1 MVVYTVTLQPRVTML
16 RPTAYA
22 PLKQLLRTA
31 SAAALLL
38 AGALSCSSDTA
49 PSREVYVQVPSVI
62 LDVPDSVKDRLSAE
76 AAAASASIVPLGAS
90 ANIVTAPSTANASV
104 DACNGGGSSSG
115 YTKAR
120 VAFDPEPIPNIIP
133 YPLGDEGFIP
143 DSAVLLGFNFNY
155 QGNTYDRVNV
165 YFNGFLLFGPVPDPK
180 KGYSDAMSLP
190 STLNPRNIIALAWS
204 DWDPGVA
211 PGSIRFETRGSAP
224 HRRFVIQYNNV
235 PEFNSANRVGNISL
249 AAGNL
254 MSQVVLSEGTNDI
267 TIYTNKMFTTSS
279 RHFITQAIENAAGT
293 EAVYDSVVNAAGV
306 LSTRNRNFYSLTNDA
321 LRFSPIQVRDEIAPT
336 FDAPPAALQAN
347 NDPTLASAMVAV
359 ATPTASDNC
368 SNANV
373 TYVRSDGKD
382 LNAPYP
388 VGVTTITWT
397 ATDGSENVTTA
408 TQTVTVIDV
417 ENPTIQQSDF
427 SAPATSPA
435 GAVVKFAPIAGDN
448 VGVVSVECS
457 KPSGSVFP
465 IGSTPVDCTA
475 ADAAGNSATVH
486 FDVAVLDAPTQMRN
500 LMQYVI
506 GLALSSGTTNPLV
519 NQLQAALRGDS
530 HVACVKMRD
539 FMKLVGTKGRDIPDP
554 SEAYMN
560 AEATRIMTVLDCS
573 LVDGHAE
580 ELGSNGHN

>member
-16 RPTAYA
+16 RPTAHA
-22 PLKQLLRTA
+22 PLKELLKMA
-31 SAAALLL
+31 SAAAFVL
-38 AGALSCSSDTA
+38 AGALSCSTDSG
-49 PSREVYVQVPSVI
+49 PSREVYVHVPSVI

-76 AAAASASIVPLGAS
+76 AAAASASIVPFGAV
-90 ANIVTAPSTANASV
+90 ANIVTAPTGAKTSL

-120 VAFDPEPIPNIIP
+120 IAFDPEAIPNIIP

-143 DSAVLLGFNFNY
+143 DSSVLLGFNFNY

-190 STLNPRNIIALAWS
+190 STLNPKNIIALAWS

-211 PGSIRFETRGSAP
+211 PGSIRFETRGTAP
-224 HRRFVIQYNNV
+224 HRRFIIQFNNV
-235 PEFNSANRVGNISL
+235 PEFNSASRVGNISL

-254 MSQVVLSEGTNDI
+254 MSQVILSEGTNDI

-336 FDAPPAALQAN
+336 FDAPPAALQAD
-347 NDPTLASAMVAV
+347 NDPGLASAVVAV
-359 ATPTASDNC
+359 APPTASDNC
-368 SNANV
+368 GNASV
-373 TYVRSDGKD
+373 SGVRSDGKD
-382 LNAPYP
+382 LSDPYP

-397 ATDGSENVTTA
+397 AKDGSENVVTV

-417 ENPTIQQSDF
+417 EDPTIQQANVST
-427 SAPATSPA
+427 PATSPN
-435 GAVVKFAPIAGDN
+435 GAVATFAPTANDN
-448 VGVVSVECS
+448 VGVVSVVCTRE
-457 KPSGSVFP
+457 SGSVFP

-475 ADAAGNSATVH
+475 ADAAGHTATAH
-486 FDVAVLDAPTQMRN
+486 FDVVVLDAPTQIRN

-506 GLALSSGTTNPLV
+506 GLAMSSGTTNPLV

-530 HVACVKMRD
+530 NVSCVKMRD
-539 FMKLVGTKGRDIPDP
+539 FVKLVGTKAREIPDA
-554 SEAYMN
+554 SEAYMI
-560 AEATRIMTVLDCS
+560 AESNRIMSVLDCQ

-580 ELGSNGHN
+580 QLTAGHN

>member
-1 MVVYTVTLQPRVTML
+1 MVVFTVTLYPRVTML
-16 RPTAYA
+16 RPTSFA
-22 PLKQLLRTA
+22 PFNQLLRTA
-31 SAAALLL
+31 SAAALAL
-38 AGALSCSSDTA
+38 AGALACSSDSG
-49 PSREVYVQVPSVI
+49 PSREVYVHVPSVI
-62 LDVPDSVKDRLSAE
+62 IDVPDSVKDRLAAE
-76 AAAASASIVPLGAS
+76 AAAASASIVPMGAS
-90 ANIVTAPSTANASV
+90 ANIVTAPSVASASI

-120 VAFDPEPIPNIIP
+120 VAFDPEAIPNIIP

-143 DSAVLLGFNFNY
+143 DSAVLLGFNFSY
-155 QGNTYDRVNV
+155 YGNTYDRVNV
-165 YFNGFLLFGPVPDPK
+165 YFNGFLLFGPVPDLK

-190 STLNPRNIIALAWS
+190 STLNPKNIIALAWS

-211 PGSIRFETRGSAP
+211 PGSIRYETRGTAP

-235 PEFNSANRVGNISL
+235 PEFNSANKVGNISL

-254 MSQVVLSEGTNDI
+254 MAQVILSEGTNDI
-267 TIYTNKMFTTSS
+267 TIYTNKMFTTAS

-293 EAVYDSVVNAAGV
+293 ETMYDSVVNTAGV

-336 FDAPPAALQAN
+336 FDAQPVNLQAD
-347 NDPTLASAMVAV
+347 NDPGLATAVVAV
-359 ATPTASDNC
+359 APPTASDNC
-368 SNANV
+368 SNATV
-373 TYVRSDGKD
+373 TFVRSDGNPD

-397 ATDGSENVTTA
+397 AKDASDNVVTA

-417 ENPTIQQSDF
+417 EDPTIQQDNVSV
-427 SAPATSPA
+427 PATSPT
-435 GAVVKFAPIAGDN
+435 GAVAKFAPTAHDN
-448 VGVVSVECS
+448 VGVVSVVCS
-457 KPSGSVFP
+457 RESGSLFP

-475 ADAAGNSATVH
+475 ADAAGHTATAH
-486 FDVAVLDAPTQMRN
+486 FDVVVLDAPTQIRN
-500 LMQYVI
+500 LIQYVV

-539 FMKLVGTKGRDIPDP
+539 FMKLVGTNAREIPDA
-554 SEAYMN
+554 SEVYMN
-560 AEATRIMTVLDCS
+560 AESTRILSVLDCA

-580 ELGSNGHN
+580 DLPSGHN

>member
-22 PLKQLLRTA
+22 PLNQLLKTA
-31 SAAALLL
+31 SAAAFVL
-38 AGALSCSSDTA
+38 AGVVTCSNDSG
-49 PSREVYVQVPSVI
+49 PSREVYVHVPSVI

-76 AAAASASIVPLGAS
+76 AAAASASIVPLGAA
-90 ANIVTAPSTANASV
+90 ANIVTAPVSANAAV

-115 YTKAR
+115 YTKTR

-143 DSAVLLGFNFNY
+143 DSSVLLGFNFNY

-211 PGSIRFETRGSAP
+211 PGSIRFETRGTAP
-224 HRRFVIQYNNV
+224 HRRFIIQYNNV
-235 PEFNSANRVGNISL
+235 PEFNSASRVGNISL

-267 TIYTNKMFTTSS
+267 TIYTNRMFTTSS

-321 LRFSPIQVRDEIAPT
+321 LRFSPIQVKDEIAPT
-336 FDAPPAALQAN
+336 FDAPPAALQAD
-347 NDPTLASAMVAV
+347 NDPGLATAVVAV
-359 ATPTASDNC
+359 APPTASDNC
-368 SNANV
+368 SNATV

-417 ENPTIQQSDF
+417 EDPTIQQGNVSV
-427 SAPATSPA
+427 PATSPT
-435 GAVVKFAPIAGDN
+435 GAVVKFAPTAADN
-448 VGVVSVECS
+448 VGVVSVVCTRD
-457 KPSGSVFP
+457 SGSLFP
-465 IGSTPVDCTA
+465 IGSTPADCTA
-475 ADAAGNSATVH
+475 ADAAGHTATAH
-486 FDVAVLDAPTQMRN
+486 FDVVVLDAPTQIRN
-500 LMQYVI
+500 LIQYVV
-506 GLALSSGTTNPLV
+506 GLAMSSGTTNPLV

-530 HVACVKMRD
+530 NVACVKMRD
-539 FMKLVGTKGRDIPDP
+539 FMKLVGTKGHEIPDA
-554 SEAYMN
+554 SEVYMN
-560 AEATRIMTVLDCS
+560 AESTRIMSVLDCQ

-580 ELGSNGHN
+580 QLTAGHN